1 MKSFITLIVLVLFN
15 AAALVASA
23 SAEGVPR
30 GSKVAFLGLGFV
42 DLSTEG
48 AYNGER
54 EDETRRLV
62 LVEELVGQRFLDEGM
77 ILVDLAPIAAKLD
90 NIANPGNCYG
100 CDVRMAKTLGA
111 DFALTGAVHKISNLV
126 ISMNLFLRDADTGKV
141 LRARAVDVRTN
152 TDRSWSRGMNYILK
166 TAFFKE

>member
-1 MKSFITLIVLVLFN
+1 MLLAILLLFN
-15 AAALVASA
+15 ASALADA
-23 SAEGVPR
+23 IPR

-54 EDETRRLV
+54 DDETRRLV
-62 LVEELVGQRFLDEGM
+62 LLEQLVEKRFRDEGM
-77 ILVDLAPIAAKLD
+77 VLVDIAPVSEKLA
-90 NIANPGNCYG
+90 NISNPGNCYG

-111 DFALTGAVHKISNLV
+111 DFALAGAVHKISNLV
-126 ISMNLFLRDADTGKV
+126 ISMNLFLRDAETGKV

>member
-1 MKSFITLIVLVLFN
+1 MRSFILLILAVLFN
-15 AAALVASA
+15 ASAL
-23 SAEGVPR
+23 AEDVPR

-48 AYNGER
+48 AFNGER
-54 EDETRRLV
+54 SDETSRLV
-62 LVEELVGQRFLDEGM
+62 LLEELVAQRFQDEGM
-77 ILVDLAPIAAKLD
+77 VLVDLAPVAAKLD
-90 NIANPGNCYG
+90 SIANPGNCYG

-111 DFALTGAVHKISNLV
+111 DFALTGSVHKISNLI

-141 LRARAVDVRTN
+141 VRARAVDVRTN